1 MMPSA
6 PILKIVSVQ
15 LRARGVVQG
24 VGFRPF
30 IYRLARRYGLAGWVL
45 NDAQGVLI
53 EARGEAGAVVDF
65 AAAIKREAPP
75 TARVEEVIELHS
87 RGGGEAGG
95 FEIRE
100 SADAATITTLI
111 SPDLVVCPDCLA
123 ELFDSQD
130 LRYRYPYISCT
141 NCGPRYSIILALPYD
156 RPRTTMKG
164 YPLCSLCEAE
174 YHDPE
179 NRRFH
184 AQPVAC
190 PACGPSLRYLD
201 AAGQELAAGE
211 VVIKL
216 AALQLR
222 NGAILA
228 IKGLGG
234 YHLACDAT
242 DAAAVETLRVRK
254 FRKER
259 PFALMAR
266 DLAALAGMVKL
277 DAAAEA
283 LLASAAR
290 PIVLL
295 EKGQKSLPAALAPD
309 NAELGIMLPY
319 APLHHLLFAA
329 GTPPLLVMTSAN
341 RSSEPIA
348 YRDEEALARLAGIAD
363 GFVVGERPIARRV
376 DDSVVTIMDGAPAMI
391 RRARGYA
398 PSPVLRDARFER
410 PILALGAGLKNA
422 VAVATGG
429 YLFVSQHLGD
439 LDNLDAFEAFQETV
453 LDLTSMYRIDLNETL
468 VVHDL
473 HPDYPSSRY
482 AEQLPGP
489 KLAVQHHLAHIAS
502 VLVEHGA
509 WGLPVIG
516 FSFDGAGLGSDGTV
530 WGGEIICGSLQE
542 GLQRVGQLRTALLP
556 GGDAA
561 ARNPEQAAVGFL
573 HELEADLWRPLL
585 SDKPVKVA
593 LSLIRS
599 GLNTPATSSMGRL
612 FDTVAAICGFKRPM
626 TFEGQAAIW
635 LESLARQA
643 APGEPYPFPFDGAT
657 WDYQALL
664 EPLLA
669 DLRAGC
675 EVAAVAYRFHAA
687 LAAGVVEA
695 AVRLRE
701 QERGSTVALS
711 GGVWHNKLL
720 HRLVLGGLRQRD
732 FTVWWNRQVPVG
744 DGGIAIG
751 QAALAAREVQD
762 VPRHSV

>member
-1 MMPSA
+1 MNSCKLTL
-6 PILKIVSVQ
+6 PISVQ
-15 LRARGVVQG
+15 LRVRGVVQG

-30 IYRLARRYGLAGWVL
+30 IYRLARRYGLSGWVL

-53 EARGEAGAVVDF
+53 EARGAADTVADF
-65 AAAIKREAPP
+65 VAAIQREAPP
-75 TARVEEVIELHS
+75 ASHVEELLELL
-87 RGGGEAGG
+87 RRDGGEPGG

-100 SADAATITTLI
+100 SAGAASITTQI

-123 ELFDSQD
+123 ELFDPQD
-130 LRYRYPYISCT
+130 FRYRYAYINCT

-156 RPRTTMKG
+156 RPLTTMKD
-164 YPLCSLCEAE
+164 YPLCSRCEAE

-190 PACGPSLRYLD
+190 PACGPHLRYLD
-201 AAGQELAAGE
+201 AAGQELAKGE
-211 VVIKL
+211 AVINL
-216 AALQLR
+216 AAFQLR

-242 DAAAVETLRVRK
+242 DTAAVEALRVRK

-266 DLAALAGMVKL
+266 DLSAIAGIVVL

-283 LLASAAR
+283 LLAGPAR

-295 EKGQKSLPAALAPD
+295 AKGQKSLPSALAPD

-319 APLHHLLFAA
+319 TPLHHLLFAA
-329 GTPPLLVMTSAN
+329 GAPPLLVMTSAN

-348 YRDEEALARLAGIAD
+348 YRDEEALTRLAGIAD
-363 GFVVGERPIARRV
+363 GLVVGERLIARRV

-398 PSPVLRDARFER
+398 PSPVLRDARFAR

-422 VAVATGG
+422 VALATGG

-453 LDLTSMYRIDLNETL
+453 LDLTSMYRVDLTETL

-482 AEQLPGP
+482 AESLPGP
-489 KLAVQHHLAHIAS
+489 RLAVQHHLAHIAS
-502 VLVEHGA
+502 VLAEHGA
-509 WGLPVIG
+509 WELPVIG
-516 FSFDGAGLGSDGTV
+516 FSFDGTGLGSDETI
-530 WGGEIICGSLQE
+530 WGGEIICGSLAG
-542 GLQRVGQLRTALLP
+542 GLERVGHLRRALLP

-561 ARNPEQAAVGFL
+561 ARHPEQAAVGFL
-573 HELEADLWRPLL
+573 HELDADLWRPLL
-585 SDKPVKVA
+585 SEKPVRVA
-593 LSLIRS
+593 LSLIKS
-599 GLNTPATSSMGRL
+599 GLNTPVTSSMGRL
-612 FDTVAAICGFKRPM
+612 FDAVAALCGFKRPM

-643 APGEPYPFPFDGAT
+643 HPSEPYPFPFDGAT
-657 WDYQALL
+657 WDYRALL
-664 EPLLA
+664 MPLLV

-675 EVAAVAYRFHAA
+675 EAVEVAYRFHAA

-701 QERGSTVALS
+701 QGHGSTVALS

-720 HRLVLGGLRQRD
+720 HGLALSDLRQRG
-732 FTVWWNRQVPVG
+732 FTVWWNQQVPVG
-744 DGGIAIG
+744 DGGIAVG

-762 VPRHSV
+762 VSRHSV